1 VSNNAVRSIALF
13 AIACLCCLSVGCAGF
28 SSANTSPA
36 KNVAGTT
43 VTISGMI
50 SPSASGTATTVS
62 LSGAASAT
70 TTTDSSGNYKFSG
83 LASGKYTVTPSK
95 SQFSFSPASQS
106 MLVDESDVV
115 GVNFSASQLRP
126 TGGLTISGR
135 ISPAANGGATTVV
148 LSGAASAA
156 TTTDSAGN
164 FTFWGLS
171 AGDYTV
177 TPSKSGF
184 SFSPASQHTTLSAA
198 SVIGVDFSASQAVS
212 TTTYSI
218 IGTVSPAANGT
229 GVRVTLS
236 GAARATTTTDS
247 SGNYSFSGLAPGT
260 YAVTPGKN
268 GFNFSPGSQRATLT
282 AASLIGVNFSASK
295 VVSTTTYSIIG
306 TISPTASGIAAT
318 VTLSGAAGATTTTD
332 SSGNYSFSGL
342 PNGTYA
348 VTPRKNGFNFSP
360 GRQHATVN
368 AANVTGVNFS
378 ASKVVSTT
386 TYSITGTINPAANGS
401 GATVTLSGAGSATT
415 TTDSSGNYRFSG
427 LSSGNYAVKPSKNG
441 FRFSPSSESTAIS
454 TANVAGLN
462 FAASQTATN
471 TVNIYPGQD
480 IASVVKAAPAGSTL
494 LIYPGIYRLTHP
506 IIPKDGDHFIGQTAC
521 APPATSCPAIISGST
536 VIGPLAVF
544 DGKNY
549 RVTGQTQSLPR
560 ARTDNCLQP
569 SAPLYYGCIYPED
582 LFFDGVPKFHV
593 YCVSTACN
601 NGTPPPLAPGQW
613 WFDYT
618 NHIIYFHDNP
628 SGHMVETSV
637 VPNGFGGPANN
648 VILQYLTVEEFADVY
663 PNGNTSVSQGVN
675 ALTQAANWTIQNSEF
690 RLNHGFGI
698 RAAYQLKV
706 LNNYIHDN
714 GQTGI
719 GGGIGVPENPATH
732 TTNAQILIQGN
743 TINHNNYAYF
753 SPQFGSGGIK
763 FGATNGITVRG
774 NVIQNNEG
782 AAIHFDDESGG
793 FLVED
798 NLMTN
803 NADSDAFTQEIG
815 NGASIIRNNLILQNG
830 RQVLDTQFGF
840 QIHISTSS
848 NVQSYCNVL
857 EAPPGVGVGGW
868 GISADSRGTDPF
880 HPDQYFASTRNFFH
894 HNTVIFDS
902 SQPDPNG
909 YFHSDT
915 VNQPNFFENNTAP
928 DYNTYHAPSTT
939 AKMFKYDNDNSGRN
953 TSQAFAS
960 YQAAGADVHGTADTN
975 YASGFPRL
983 AITSPAD
990 ESTFHSSVPVAVT
1003 ASDASGISRVEF
1015 YLDWA
1020 LQSIVTSAPYTFN
1033 LTSNAAGPHTI
1044 TAMAYSN
1051 AGIRNCY
1058 AITLNE
1064 Q

>member
-1 VSNNAVRSIALF
+1 MSNNAVRSIALF
-13 AIACLCCLSVGCAGF
+13 AIACLCCLSTGCAGF

-43 VTISGMI
+43 VTISGTI
-50 SPSASGTATTVS
+50 SPSPSGTATTVS

-83 LASGKYTVTPSK
+83 LSSGKYTVTPSK
-95 SQFSFSPASQS
+95 SQFSFSPASKS
-106 MLVDESDVV
+106 MLVGESDVV
-115 GVNFSASQLRP
+115 GVNFSVSQTRP

-135 ISPAANGGATTVV
+135 ISPASNGSATTVI
-148 LSGAASAA
+148 LSGAASDA

-164 FTFWGLS
+164 FTFFGLS

-177 TPSKSGF
+177 TPSKDGF
-184 SFSPASQHTTLSAA
+184 NFGPTSQHTTLSAA
-198 SVIGVDFSASQAVS
+198 SVIGVDFSASPAVS
-212 TTTYSI
+212 TSTYSI
-218 IGTVSPAANGT
+218 TGTINPSANGS
-229 GVRVTLS
+229 GARVTLS
-236 GAARATTTTDS
+236 GAGSATTTTD
-247 SGNYSFSGLAPGT
+247 
-260 YAVTPGKN
+260 
-268 GFNFSPGSQRATLT
+268 R
-282 AASLIGVNFSASK
+282 
-295 VVSTTTYSIIG
+295 
-306 TISPTASGIAAT
+306 
-318 VTLSGAAGATTTTD
+318 
-332 SSGNYSFSGL
+332 SGNYSFSGL
-342 PNGTYA
+342 PSGAYA
-348 VTPRKNGFNFSP
+348 VTPRKSGFNFSP
-360 GRQHATVN
+360 ASQPATVN
-368 AANVTGVNFS
+368 AANITGVNFS

-386 TYSITGTINPAANGS
+386 TYSITGTVSPAANGS

-415 TTDSSGNYRFSG
+415 TTDRSGNYSFRG
-427 LSSGNYAVKPSKNG
+427 LSTGNYAVTPSKNG
-441 FRFSPSSESTAIS
+441 FRFSPSSESITIS
-454 TANVAGLN
+454 AADVTGLN

-480 IASVVKAAPAGSTL
+480 IGSVVKAAPAGSTL
-494 LIYPGIYRLTHP
+494 LIYPGTYRLTRP

-521 APPATSCPAIISGST
+521 TPPATSCPAIISGST

-582 LFFDGVPKFHV
+582 LFFDGAPKFHV

-618 NHIIYFHDNP
+618 NQIIYFHDNP

-637 VPNGFGGPANN
+637 VPNAFGGPANN

-690 RLNHGFGI
+690 RLNHGFGV
-698 RAAYQLKV
+698 RAAYRLKV

-732 TTNAQILIQGN
+732 TTNAEILIQGN

-798 NLMTN
+798 NLITN
-803 NADSDAFTQEIG
+803 NTDSDAFTQEIG
-815 NGASIIRNNLILQNG
+815 YGASIIRNNLILQNG
-830 RQVLDTQFGF
+830 TQLLDKEFGF
-840 QIHISTSS
+840 QLHISTSS

-857 EAPPGVGVGGW
+857 ETPPGVGVGGW

-880 HPDQYFASTRNFFH
+880 HPDQYFASTGNSFH

-909 YFHSDT
+909 YFHSDM

-928 DYNTYHAPSTT
+928 DHNTYHAPSTT
-939 AKMFKYDNDNSGRN
+939 AKLFKYDNDNSGRN
-953 TSQAFAS
+953 ASQAFAG

-975 YASGFPRL
+975 YTSGFPRL

-990 ESTFHSSVPVAVT
+990 QSTFHGSVPVAVT

-1020 LQSIVTSAPYTFN
+1020 LQSTVTGAPYTLN